1 MSMPDGRDRD
11 YAELIVEGCL
21 RVEPGWQ
28 VLVGGNPQARPLL
41 EEVCGAV
48 ARRGAHALLR
58 ISFEGFVAQ
67 SLSWVTNASM
77 ELLSRPAALFV
88 HELETADALLFV
100 SAPDNTR
107 SSSVVAPERTG
118 ALQAAYRPA
127 NARMMNHDVP
137 WVACQYPTAALAQ
150 EAGLATTEFAE
161 LLYRAVLL
169 DWAAEG
175 ERMRGIAAHFDAA
188 SEVRVVGAGTD
199 LTLSIAGRS
208 MRVDALGANLP
219 GGEFFGCPIEDS
231 AEGEISFADFPAV
244 YRGREVTGIRLRF
257 EGGRIVD
264 ASADSNEDYLIELLD
279 IDDGARRL
287 GELGLGCNPGIAR
300 YMKNTLFD
308 EKMAGTIH
316 LALGNS
322 YTDLGGV
329 NQSAIHWDLV
339 KDMRLPG
346 SRLELDGRI
355 VQQDGAWRV

>member
-1 MSMPDGRDRD
+1 MSDRRIEA
-11 YAELIVEGCL
+11 YAKLLVEDC
-21 RVEPGWQ
+21 VKVQPGWQ
-28 VLVGGNPQARPLL
+28 VLVVASYLGRPLV
-41 EEVCGAV
+41 EEVVRQV
-48 ARRGAHALLR
+48 ARRGAYALLR
-58 ISFEGFVAQ
+58 LTFGEPS
-67 SLSWVTNASM
+67 VTPRAWLREAPL
-77 ELLSRPAALFV
+77 ELVSVPAPIDMTT
-88 HELETADALLFV
+88 LETVDAV
-100 SAPDNTR
+100 IVVDAPENTR
-107 SSSVVAPERTG
+107 DGSAISPERL
-118 ALQAAYRPA
+118 AAAQAGYRPA
-127 NARMMNHDVP
+127 FERIFSGDLP
-137 WVACQYPTAALAQ
+137 WVGCQYPTPALAQ
-150 EAGLATTEFAE
+150 DAGMSTDEFAE
-161 LLYRAVLL
+161 FLFGACLL
-169 DWAAEG
+169 DWDAER
-175 ERMRGIAAHFDAA
+175 ERMRRYADRFDAA
-188 SEVRVVGAGTD
+188 EQVRIVAGGTD
-199 LTLSIAGRS
+199 LTLGLAGRR
-208 MRVDALGANLP
+208 MEIDAAGANIP

-287 GELGLGCNPGIAR
+287 GELGLGCNPGIVR